1 MFFYSRT
8 LGVSSKFVFVKW
20 SSEWAELVF
29 LPYFCGSYTHILKDI
44 FFLTIPRCYEDA
56 YVDNFVRK
64 PGPGIFLPAE
74 CFPVIYD
81 LNFIRSLV
89 GFFYLT
95 ALLSQFFLATSYPSF
110 PLF

>member
-1 MFFYSRT
+1 MKLNLHFHRFFFKKEIDFYRLRDFS
-8 LGVSSKFVFVKW
+8 V
-20 SSEWAELVF
+20 
-29 LPYFCGSYTHILKDI
+29 
-44 FFLTIPRCYEDA
+44 TIPRCYEDV